1 MILKFDSSVGLIIQK
16 AVQITFL
23 TGLGRLIKARG
34 DTSSGDIAY
43 ITSGHVSVIREKFL
57 SGKEAALLWVR
68 GSPCFLES
76 KKNLIK
82 KK

>member
-34 DTSSGDIAY
+34 DTTSSGDIAY

-57 SGKEAALLWVR
+57 SIGKEAALL
-68 GSPCFLES
+68 
-76 KKNLIK
+76 
-82 KK
+82 